1 MNLVKYP
8 TNPHSPYTKRII
20 DYSYNDNITNNNADD
35 LYYTERPFNPTT
47 NITNPPNTLKLSY
60 SCNNLHT
67 NNNISQQYL
76 NEMQQRKHK
85 FFQSKPPSIQTPYT
99 LKRTPYNPYS
109 LNTKINLTK
118 HTSPHHLHNAKNG
131 NSYDIASLRDISE
144 VYCIKKEPTDI
155 TDDTIFDKHN
165 NYNYHQY
172 KALNREYSDYNKYLM
187 DSVNSERKSS
197 RLNRIIQEGN
207 NNLQRR
213 NLFNKMEMAAK
224 LHASAKKK
232 QYRDMLD
239 EQRRGLVV
247 NKLNSE
253 NFDIDSVN
261 INPQYYKE
269 VELSGCNS
277 GDSGYA
283 SNINNNGN
291 SNSNRMKSPDKSFI
305 NRNKFVE
312 VNPFSKKDYYLGDT
326 NMNYNTILHPRIDYK
341 YNKYMF
347 NSNNTNMN
355 NINRNSN
362 NSTNTLKHTKSS
374 PFTAIGYSIAH

>member
-20 DYSYNDNITNNNADD
+20 DYSYNDNINNTNNANDI
-35 LYYTERPFNPTT
+35 YYTDRPFNS
-47 NITNPPNTLKLSY
+47 NSPNTLKLNY

-67 NNNISQQYL
+67 NNVISLPTSQQYL

-118 HTSPHHLHNAKNG
+118 HNSPHHLHNAKNG

-269 VELSGCNS
+269 VELSGGGS
-277 GDSGYA
+277 SYA
-283 SNINNNGN
+283 SSINDGGSSSS

-347 NSNNTNMN
+347 NNNSNNMN
-355 NINRNSN
+355 TINRNSSN
-362 NSTNTLKHTKSS
+362 TNTLKHTKSS
-374 PFTAIGYSIAH
+374 PFTAVGYSIAH